1 MSASTSVPAR
11 PADRIRFEL
20 VPRLLTVH
28 RVDDL
33 SASMRR
39 VHLGGP
45 ELEGFASLG
54 PTDHAK
60 VFFPPSGGEEPRVP
74 RIHDGRWADRDE
86 PGFVFRDYTVR
97 TFDAAAGEVML
108 DMVVHHHGPA
118 GRWAAQALPG
128 QRLGLLGPK
137 SSVLRPLDRAWYL
150 LVADEAG
157 LPALLNWLDRLPDPA
172 RVTAVIEVGGPD
184 DEVPLPPHPGL
195 AVTWVHRGTAP
206 AGSAALADAVAGLPL
221 DVRSAP
227 GYVWA
232 GAEASAVRALRRHL
246 RDDRGLEPSSTS
258 LSGYW
263 RRGVAN
269 FDHHSPEAT
278 G

>member
-1 MSASTSVPAR
+1 MSTSAPVPTR
-11 PADRIRFEL
+11 PTDRIRLGL
-20 VPRLLTVH
+20 VPRLLTVL
-28 RVDDL
+28 RVVDV
-33 SASMRR
+33 SASLRR

-45 ELEGFASLG
+45 ELEGFASHG

-60 VFFPPSGGEEPRVP
+60 AFFPASDGGVP
-74 RIHDGRWADRDE
+74 RMPRMADGRWVDRNE
-86 PGFVFRDYTVR
+86 AGFVVRDYTVR
-97 TFDAAAGEVML
+97 TYDAAVGEVTL
-108 DMVVHHHGPA
+108 DMVVHQHGPA
-118 GRWAAQALPG
+118 GRWAAQARPG

-150 LVADEAG
+150 LVADETG
-157 LPALLNWLDRLPDPA
+157 LPALLNWLDRLPPSTHVD
-172 RVTAVIEVGGPD
+172 AVIEVGGPD
-184 DEVPLPPHPGL
+184 DEAPLPPHPGL
-195 AVTWVHRGTAP
+195 AVTWVHRGTVP
-206 AGSAALADAVAGLPL
+206 AASGALADAVAGLPL

-232 GAEASAVRALRRHL
+232 GAEASAVRAVRRL
-246 RDDRGLEPSSTS
+246 LDDRGLEPSSTS

-278 G
+278 A

>member
-20 VPRLLTVH
+20 VPRLLTVL
-28 RVDDL
+28 RVADL
-33 SASMRR
+33 SASLRR

-60 VFFPPSGGEEPRVP
+60 AFFPAADGSVP
-74 RIHDGRWADRDE
+74 RMPRIRDGRWVDRDE
-86 PGFVFRDYTVR
+86 PGFVVRDYTVR
-97 TFDAAAGEVML
+97 TYDAAAGEVML
-108 DMVVHHHGPA
+108 DMVVHTHGPA
-118 GRWAAQALPG
+118 GRWAAQARPG
-128 QRLGLLGPK
+128 LRLGLLGPK
-137 SSVLRPLDRAWYL
+137 SSVLRPLDRVWYL
-150 LVADEAG
+150 LVADETG

-172 RVTAVIEVGGPD
+172 RVAAVIEVGGPD

-195 AVTWVHRGTAP
+195 AVTWLHRGTAP
-206 AGSAALADAVAGLPL
+206 AGSAALTEAVAGLPL
-221 DVRSAP
+221 DLRSGP

-232 GAEASAVRALRRHL
+232 GAEASAVRAVRRHL
-246 RDDRGLEPSSTS
+246 HDHGFEPSSTS

-278 G
+278 E